1 MKWSNEQVTQLRELC
16 NAKKSNKEI
25 AEKIG
30 CSIKDV
36 YGKRSQLGITIDKLE
51 KEVEPPEVKKINTRG
66 LSREVVKA
74 FDDIFNALLI
84 DMARDRTSIVE
95 ANILSSLAEL
105 IQGIEENYDDLL
117 REVKGA

>member
-1 MKWSNEQVTQLRELC
+1 MKWSKEQENQLIKLAFEGT
-16 NAKKSNKEI
+16 SNKEI

-30 CSIKDV
+30 CSLSDV
-36 YGKRSQLGITIDKLE
+36 YGKRSQLGITIDKVQ
-51 KEVEPPEVKKINTRG
+51 EVEPPEVKKINTRG

-84 DMARDRTSIVE
+84 DMARDRNSIIE